1 MKRAFSLALAMIM
14 ALTLLPGIALAAT
27 TIKVTQA
34 KEFRFKTLDGE
45 ETALSIKNT
54 SSKALNIT
62 VTVRDEYT
70 RKNVQTIE
78 FTIPKGKTVPVKAHV
93 YKMLEKKGEVNVYRY
108 TVKVLGNETKTYY
121 FAQKLTIIKGPD
133 GKMMKSYKQIPSP
146 FYYDNTASSF
156 GPHFRDLTPKLT
168 DKWYMFTPINL
179 AIQGRQTFPLVASNI
194 YEVGEVFVDV
204 SGDFVT
210 VSYRLFHENKKH
222 FNTDVRSEY
231 LNFFNS
237 YNDVKTVEPED
248 SGMATRFAF
257 NRPFSIQNDLGGDTN
272 VLMFVRNRM
281 SYYPFPSPKSELSRF
296 WENKPENKALR
307 EGMLSMMDPIAV
319 PCK

>member
-1 MKRAFSLALAMIM
+1 MKRAFSLALAVVLVL
-14 ALTLLPGIALAAT
+14 ALLPEAALAASTVKIT
-27 TIKVTQA
+27 TA
-34 KEFRFKTLDGE
+34 KEFRFKTVKSE
-45 ETALSIKNT
+45 ETALSVKNVST
-54 SSKALNIT
+54 KALDVT

-70 RKNVQTIE
+70 RKNVQTIK
-78 FTIPKGKTVPVKAHV
+78 FTVQKGKTVPVKAYV
-93 YKMLEKKGEVNVYRY
+93 YKALSKEGEVNVYRY

-146 FYYDNTASSF
+146 FYPNNTVSSF
-156 GPHFRDLTPKLT
+156 GPHFRDLTPNLT

-194 YEVGEVFVDV
+194 YEVGEVYVDV
-204 SGDFVT
+204 SGDYVT
-210 VSYRLFHENKKH
+210 VSYRLFHEDKKH

-237 YNDVKTVEPED
+237 YNDITAVEPED
-248 SGMATRFAF
+248 IGMATRFAF

-281 SYYPFPSPKSELSRF
+281 SYYPFPSPKSELIRF
-296 WENKPENKALR
+296 WENKAEYKALR
-307 EGMLSMMDPIAV
+307 EGMLYMMDPIFE
-319 PCK
+319 